1 MKRVAK
7 HMTVVKE
14 ILNLVL
20 WNEMSPPWALH
31 APKNENK
38 NIVELT

>member
-7 HMTVVKE
+7 HMTALKE

-20 WNEMSPPWALH
+20 WNESHHLEPYMLLKMKIKTLW
-31 APKNENK
+31 N
-38 NIVELT
+38 